1 MFRISVPAN
10 ANTLIKNL
18 LPITQFDFLEPW
30 WTDLLVKTF
39 GIDEDKYEL
48 FEINGY
54 LVTDQFKEMGYEV
67 TMCILLLGS
76 VGFFFM
82 IYLLKVVALG
92 FAYTFYRI
100 KGKGVCYRWYKK
112 LQKMVFFNNL
122 IALCRESYI
131 DLLIVG
137 YFTVSFYGP

>member
-1 MFRISVPAN
+1 MIEN
-10 ANTLIKNL
+10 GLDKNKVVIGMSGGVDSAVAAFQL
-18 LPITQFDFLEPW
+18 
-30 WTDLLVKTF
+30 
-39 GIDEDKYEL
+39 
-48 FEINGY
+48 
-54 LVTDQFKEMGYEV
+54 KEMGYEV

-92 FAYTFYRI
+92 FAYTAYRI